1 MADVSGTYYS
11 SDANIGYGAELRVGQ
26 DDGSPETFIAI
37 AQVASVQFGEMSA
50 GIINKTHLRSPG
62 RAHEKLATIRDL
74 GAFTITGQLNM
85 KHGSHNNAGG
95 DGFTSGGLISIHRN
109 LEERNFELEIPDGS
123 PVTVL
128 PFRGVISSLNLG
140 ELSLEGLQQFTAQV
154 QPLQDYTADL
164 P

>member
-1 MADVSGTYYS
+1 MNVTGLYYA
-11 SDANIGYGAELRVGQ
+11 SDGNIGYGAELRVGQ
-26 DDGSPETFIAI
+26 DNGSPETFVSI
-37 AQVASVQFGEMSA
+37 AQVDTITFGEMTA

-62 RAHEKLATIRDL
+62 RAHEKIATIRDL
-74 GAFTITGQLNM
+74 GAFSITGTLNM

-95 DGFTSGGLISIHRN
+95 DGFTSGGLIAIHRS
-109 LEERNFELEIPDGS
+109 LEERNFQLVIPDGS
-123 PVTVL
+123 PETVL

-140 ELSLEGLQQFTAQV
+140 ELSLEGLQKFTAQV